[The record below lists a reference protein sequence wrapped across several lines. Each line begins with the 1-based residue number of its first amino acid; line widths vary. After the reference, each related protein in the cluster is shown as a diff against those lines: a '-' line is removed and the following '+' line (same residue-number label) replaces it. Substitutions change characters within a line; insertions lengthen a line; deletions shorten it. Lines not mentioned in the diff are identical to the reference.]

1 MSYKTIL
8 VHLDESRRTE
18 ERIRIAAQIA
28 MNEDAHL
35 VGVAMTGVSR
45 FIYQS
50 AHIGNGDPNL
60 AMHLDF
66 LRERARGVLEIFEQT
81 VIKLGVNSFEKRL
94 VDDEAGA
101 GVSIQGRY
109 SDLIVLGQYDPDET
123 FPATLSDFPE
133 YVMLHSGRPVLIIP
147 YAGLFQSIAKKILIS
162 WDASREA
169 TRAITD
175 AIPLLSKANI
185 VQVAVFNPL
194 SAADEHGEQP
204 GADIALFL
212 ARHNINVE
220 VIPQQTEIDIGNA
233 LLSLVNDLN
242 SDMIVMGGYGHARF
256 REMILGGVTHTVLK
270 SMTIPVLISH

>member
-8 VHLDESRRTE
+8 VHLDESKRSE
-18 ERIRIAAQIA
+18 ERIEIAARIA
-28 MNEDAHL
+28 MSEGAHL

-60 AMHLDF
+60 AIHLDF
-66 LRERARGVLEIFEQT
+66 LRERARGVLEIFEQS

-101 GVSIQGRY
+101 GVSVQGRY

-147 YAGLFQSIAKKILIS
+147 YAGHFQSIAKKILIS

-175 AIPLLSKANI
+175 AIPLLRKAHI
-185 VQVAVFNPL
+185 VQVAVFNPA
-194 SAADEHGEQP
+194 STSDVHGEQP

-233 LLSLVNDLN
+233 LLSLASDLN

-256 REMILGGVTHTVLK
+256 REMILGGVTHTMLK
-270 SMTIPVLISH
+270 NMTIPVLISH

>member
-8 VHLDESRRTE
+8 VHLDESTRTE
-18 ERIRIAAQIA
+18 EHIKIAAQIA
-28 MNEDAHL
+28 ISENAHL

-50 AHIGNGDPNL
+50 AGIGDGDPNL
-60 AMHLDF
+60 AAHLDF
-66 LRERARGVLEIFEQT
+66 LRERATGVLEKFEQA
-81 VIKLGVNSFEKRL
+81 VIKLGVDSFEKRL

-101 GVSIQGRY
+101 GTSIQGRY
-109 SDLIVLGQYDPDET
+109 SDLIILGQYDPVEAS
-123 FPATLSDFPE
+123 PSTLADFPE

-147 YAGLFQSIAKKILIS
+147 FAGDFQSIGKKVLIS

-175 AIPLLSKANI
+175 AIPLLRKAHI
-185 VQVAVFNPL
+185 VQVAVFNSLKNP
-194 SAADEHGEQP
+194 DQHGEQP

-212 ARHNINVE
+212 ARHQINVE

-233 LLSLVNDLN
+233 LLSLANDLN
-242 SDMIVMGGYGHARF
+242 SDMIVMGGYGHSRF
-256 REMILGGVTHTVLK
+256 RETVLGGVTHTVLK
-270 SMTIPVLISH
+270 SMTVPVLISH